1 MNVKDFNAGSFH
13 QAYKFKFFVPE
24 KINHNWILNDSSLT
38 FQLEKASLRLGE
50 LNSFARFVP
59 NIDLFI
65 HLHVTKEAVISSRI
79 EGTQTGMNEA
89 LFPEE
94 EILPEKRSDW
104 SEVKN
109 YTRALNYCI
118 EELKHFPVSTPLF
131 KTAHKILMTGVR
143 GENKE
148 PGEYR
153 YSQNWIGG
161 SSISDAVFIPPAEHL
176 VNILMGDLENFLHND
191 KLEVPLLIR
200 AALAHYQFETIH
212 PFLDGNGRIGRLLI
226 TLYLVDKKLLDKPIL
241 YLSKFFEKN
250 RSMYYE
256 KLMRV
261 RTNNEMK
268 EWLYYFLKG
277 IEETSADAVENLR
290 NIIDLKDKIE
300 KDINLNW
307 ERRSASA
314 HKLLQYLFTQP
325 VIKIK
330 DAEKQ
335 CGLSTKSAGSLVE
348 KFTQAKYLREITG
361 NSRYKIFIFEPYM
374 NLFQ

>member
-1 MNVKDFNAGSFH
+1 MNIKDFKSGIFH
-13 QAYKFKFFVPE
+13 QGYKYKFFVPE
-24 KINHNWILNDSSLT
+24 KINHNWILNDPALSVL
-38 FQLEKASLRLGE
+38 LEKASLKLGE

-59 NIDLFI
+59 NINLFI

-94 EILPEKRSDW
+94 EITPEKRSDW
-104 SEVKN
+104 KEVNN
-109 YTRALNYCI
+109 YTKALNHCI
-118 EELKHFPVSTPLF
+118 GQLEKFPVSTPLF
-131 KTAHKILMTGVR
+131 KDAHRILMTDVR
-143 GENKE
+143 GGNKQ

-161 SSISDAVFIPPAEHL
+161 ASISDASFIPPAENL
-176 VNILMGDLENFLHND
+176 VNDLMGDLENFLHNE
-191 KLEVPLLIR
+191 KLEVPLLIKT
-200 AALAHYQFETIH
+200 ALAHYQFETIH

-226 TLYLVDKKLLDKPIL
+226 TLFLVDKKLLDKPIL

-250 RSMYYE
+250 RNLYYD

-261 RTNNEMK
+261 RMNNELK
-268 EWLYYFLKG
+268 EWLKYFLTG
-277 IEETSADAVENLR
+277 IEETSTDAVENLK
-290 NIIDLKDKIE
+290 NILNLKEKIE
-300 KDINLNW
+300 KDIYSNW

-314 HKLLQYLFTQP
+314 YKLLQYLFTQP
-325 VIKIK
+325 VIRIK
-330 DAEKQ
+330 DVQEH
-335 CGLSTKSAGSLVE
+335 CGLTAKSAGGLVE

-361 NSRYKIFIFEPYM
+361 NTRHKIYIFEPYM